1 MIFNEDG
8 LLPCH
13 YFDFMYGTS
22 TGGLIA
28 TMLGR
33 LRMTIAQCLEVYQ
46 DVGQQL
52 FGKRRSFIPLATKYN
67 HQPLEVAV
75 RDIVAGH
82 CKQHQGDCSGSDW
95 HPWSMAVKN
104 EAGVDLDRHLCQSI
118 CLTAVHNG
126 KIDGKRKCSLS
137 YTQRFSPANIASQ
150 KLIFSVRMTTSTSTS
165 PHSSL
170 HITPAPMQCEYGK

>member
-1 MIFNEDG
+1 MLTHFMIDGGGIRGYSSLLILKAIFKEVAIWERKLAGSIEEPKSGAQTFDEDK

-33 LRMTIAQCLEVYQ
+33 LRMTIPQCLEVYR

-52 FGKRRSFIPLATKYN
+52 FGKRRSVVPLATKY
-67 HQPLEVAV
+67 HHKPLEFAV
-75 RDIVAGH
+75 RDIVASH
-82 CKQHQGDCSGSDW
+82 CKQHRGTCSGSDW
-95 HPWSMAVKN
+95 HPWSMAIDN
-104 EAGVDLDRHLCQSI
+104 EADLDLDHHICQSI

-126 KIDGKRKCSLS
+126 KIDGK
-137 YTQRFSPANIASQ
+137 
-150 KLIFSVRMTTSTSTS
+150 SV
-165 PHSSL
+165 
-170 HITPAPMQCEYGK
+170 